1 MKEIKIESTLTVFDD
16 FNELPKNIASLM
28 EQAMEARLNAY
39 APYSQFL
46 VGAAIAL
53 ENGEV
58 VTGSNQENASYP
70 SGLCAERTAIYY
82 AGAKYP
88 GVAMKTMAIV
98 AGSLKNKT
106 TEPIPPCGACRQAIA
121 EYEVKQEDSIELYFM
136 GETGKVVKSNSLA
149 NLLPLVF
156 DKSVL

>member
-88 GVAMKTMAIV
+88 GVAMKTMAII
-98 AGSLKNKT
+98 AGSVKNKT
-106 TEPIPPCGACRQAIA
+106 TEPIPPCGACRQ
-121 EYEVKQEDSIELYFM
+121 
-136 GETGKVVKSNSLA
+136 
-149 NLLPLVF
+149 PLQNT
-156 DKSVL
+156 K

>member
-28 EQAMEARLNAY
+28 EKAIEAREKAY
-39 APYSQFL
+39 APYSKFL

-53 ENGEV
+53 DNGEI

-88 GVAMKTMAIV
+88 NVVMKTMAIV
-98 AGSLKNKT
+98 AGSTKHQT

-121 EYEVKQEDSIELYFM
+121 EYEVKQDEPIVIYFM
-136 GETGKVVKSNSLA
+136 GETGKVVKSHSLA

-156 DKSVL
+156 DKSAL